1 MAWQF
6 VTLKLRLM
14 AGALHGSPARLA
26 GLILAGVAALY
37 ATPAAFALLAAL
49 HGRPVAA
56 STGVV
61 VFTVAAVSW
70 TVLPLFTFGTD
81 ETLDPARLALLPLR
95 PRTMTIGLFAA
106 ALTGIGPVVTFV
118 VLLGVVAAVAG
129 GPGSAVVGVLAAALD
144 LALCVAGSRALTTG
158 LSRLLR
164 SRRGSDAG
172 LIGGALL
179 VVAITGGNLALHG
192 PVAHRGVS
200 REIEAAAGV
209 ARWTP
214 PGLLAHAIDDA
225 AHGRYPAALAGLAA
239 GAASVLALLW
249 IWAALLGHV
258 LTSQDGQTRGARR
271 PSARPRS
278 LATGVAGAAAA
289 PVPAVAAGPADLL
302 TPGAVSRARTVA
314 VKELRYAWREPRRRA
329 AWAGLATALL
339 VTLSAAGLA
348 AGGMARSSGAV
359 LAIAACYPGVIAGV
373 QSANQFGLDGSALW
387 LNVTATWRPR
397 QLRADLAGKNLASAL
412 VAVPFFMVL
421 YAALGV
427 VVQQARY
434 PAAGLGLSAA
444 ALGVSL
450 GIASVSS
457 VLLPYPVPER
467 RASAFGGGGTGRGCL
482 AALTSAAILALA
494 GLLLSPLLAV
504 LAVLHAG
511 LWLLIAGPAY
521 GAAIAWAGRVVASEL
536 GYRRLPELLAE
547 VSRTV

>member
-14 AGALHGSPARLA
+14 AGALRGSPARLA
-26 GLILAGVAALY
+26 GLIVAGVAALY

-118 VLLGVVAAVAG
+118 VLLGVVAAVAA
-129 GPGSAVVGVLAAALD
+129 GPGSAVVGVLAAALE
-144 LALCVAGSRALTTG
+144 LGLCVAGSRALTTG

-172 LIGGALL
+172 LLGGALL
-179 VVAITGGNLALHG
+179 AVAITGGNLVL
-192 PVAHRGVS
+192 PRQVAHHGVS
-200 REIEAAAGV
+200 REIEAAAGL

-278 LATGVAGAAAA
+278 LAGRAVAAAA
-289 PVPAVAAGPADLL
+289 PVPAVAAGPAGLR
-302 TPGAVSRARTVA
+302 TPGAVSRGRTVA
-314 VKELRYAWREPRRRA
+314 AKELRYAWREPRRRA

-359 LAIAACYPGVIAGV
+359 LAIAACYPGVIIGV

-387 LNVTATWRPR
+387 LNVAATWRPR

-412 VAVPFFMVL
+412 VAAPFFTVL
-421 YAALGV
+421 YAALGLA
-427 VVQQARY
+427 VQQVRY

-511 LWLLIAGPAY
+511 LWLLLGGPAY
-521 GAAIAWAGRVVASEL
+521 GAAIAWAGRIVASEL